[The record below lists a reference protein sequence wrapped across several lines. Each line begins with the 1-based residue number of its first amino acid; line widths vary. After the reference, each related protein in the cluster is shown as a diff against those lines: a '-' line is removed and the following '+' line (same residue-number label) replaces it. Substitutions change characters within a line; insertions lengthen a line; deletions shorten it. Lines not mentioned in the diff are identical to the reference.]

1 MRKFGNTA
9 GDDLENLISVAGE
22 GAQKLQGKL
31 LVGMGSD
38 TVANLTRAGAIR
50 SYLNS

>member
-22 GAQKLQGKL
+22 GAQRLQGMFFPFFFIYFDFGGK
-31 LVGMGSD
+31 GNEW
-38 TVANLTRAGAIR
+38 A
-50 SYLNS
+50 

>member
-22 GAQKLQGKL
+22 GAQKLQGML
-31 LVGMGSD
+31 SFCVDG
-38 TVANLTRAGAIR
+38 
-50 SYLNS
+50 